1 MAKNTSTAL
10 REQVI
15 YSVYVRNHTPEGTFR
30 AVIPDLDRIRAL
42 GTDIVWFMPIHPIGE
57 KGKKGSLGCPYA
69 NRDYGTVNPEYGTL
83 EDFKALVDAIHAR
96 GMKCIID
103 VVYNHTSP
111 DAVYVTEHPEFY
123 YRKPDGRFGNKTADW
138 TDVIDLDYSCAALW
152 DAQIQ
157 HLCYWAGIV
166 DGFRCDVAS
175 LVPVEFWKKAREAVE
190 KVHPGCIWL
199 AESVHRS
206 FLVFNR
212 LRGITAAT
220 DNELYTAFDMEYE
233 YDIRETFDKYIAGEQ
248 PLSAWMDMLGFQEA
262 IYPENYVKLRYM
274 ENHDMPR
281 IAGLVPDEKARRNF
295 TALLY
300 FLKGTVL
307 LYGGQE
313 YSCDHVPSLFDKDV
327 FPRTGKDI
335 TLVGASKMND
345 AAACQEAIAAGI
357 DALGEN
363 RVQEMTAKLAENAYA
378 GRPLHFIGHLQ
389 RNKVRQVVGKADL
402 IQSVGSAELLQ
413 EIEKAAGRL
422 ELCQDILLEV
432 NIGGEAAKS
441 GFSPDQIHAAA
452 EMARALPHVQVRGL
466 MTIPP
471 VAAEPHGNLAY
482 FEKMR
487 WLYVDINAKI
497 YDNKMEYLSMGMSGD
512 FADAIRCGSNMIR
525 VGTAI
530 FGARDYTK

>member
-1 MAKNTSTAL
+1 MAEHTDQNL
-10 REQVI
+10 LHQVI
-15 YSVYVRNHTPEGTFR
+15 YSVFVRNHTKEGTFR
-30 AVIPDLDRIRAL
+30 SLEGDLDRLKGL
-42 GTDIVWFMPIHPIGE
+42 GADIIWLMPIHPIGSE
-57 KGKKGSLGCPYA
+57 GRKGTLGSPYA
-69 NRDYGTVNPEYGTL
+69 IQDYRGINPEYGTL
-83 EDFKALVDAIHAR
+83 DDFKALVDAIHAR

-220 DNELYTAFDMEYE
+220 DNELYEAFDMEYE

-307 LYGGQE
+307 LYGGRLYFVWSGWESRENTHQNIYIAPMKSPTELCGARVLLSTPE
-313 YSCDHVPSLFDKDV
+313 YDWEKRGSGPTKSGKCLPAVNEGPQVLEKDGTV
-327 FPRTGKDI
+327 HI
-335 TLVGASKMND
+335 IYS
-345 AAACQEAIAAGI
+345 AAGSWCRHYCLGRLTFRGGDPLDPKCWEKCAEPVFTEGEGAHGPGHCSFVKAADGKTDFI
-357 DALGEN
+357 IYHARRDAKGGW
-363 RVQEMTAKLAENAYA
+363 V
-378 GRPLHFIGHLQ
+378 GRGMRAQPFTWDGD
-389 RNKVRQVVGKADL
+389 VPVFGKAASPEDD
-402 IQSVGSAELLQ
+402 I
-413 EIEKAAGRL
+413 EI
-422 ELCQDILLEV
+422 
-432 NIGGEAAKS
+432 
-441 GFSPDQIHAAA
+441 
-452 EMARALPHVQVRGL
+452 
-466 MTIPP
+466 P
-471 VAAEPHGNLAY
+471 V
-482 FEKMR
+482 
-487 WLYVDINAKI
+487 
-497 YDNKMEYLSMGMSGD
+497 
-512 FADAIRCGSNMIR
+512 
-525 VGTAI
+525 
-530 FGARDYTK
+530 